1 MAKPIVR
8 NYVLLPTTGLHVPQS
23 QAATASGTLF
33 AQLGK
38 DVRLADVLDS
48 PEPIGAVVLDSAGDT
63 GPKLV
68 QIADTDL
75 PQVRAQLPGV
85 RIVPEV
91 FYYPQR
97 VREAIRNPFQP
108 MQGQPKVGVRIKF
121 TEAKTGKPIA
131 GVTVVAF
138 TNFSQ
143 RQGEQ
148 GTSDAQ
154 GVVSFKNIGGQKIEQ
169 LFGYPRQGYWSLWR
183 KNLTLTN
190 DQVFELQPVKLD
202 YTDAKQ
208 FFYPSA
214 QTDLSVGNG
223 VKVGV
228 IDTGS
233 GPHPDLV
240 IAGGACTVTGE
251 NPTDYNDV
259 DEHGSHVAGIVG
271 ARGTSPTG
279 VRGAAPG
286 VELRAYR
293 VFGKNARGASN
304 FAIVKAIEQAVAD
317 GCDLLNMSLGGGPAD
332 DATKEAITFARSKG
346 TLCFVATGNDDRSP
360 VSFPASFSLS
370 LAVGAMGRKG
380 TVPANTTDAPYAVA
394 PFGTDKKNFVAGFSN
409 IGPEVDFIAPGVG
422 IISTVPGGY
431 APLSGTSMA
440 CPLATGVAARLL
452 FTQPDVLAMP
462 RNAARADA
470 MIAFLQRSVKA
481 LGFGP
486 TFEGL
491 GQLVA

>member
-1 MAKPIVR
+1 MPTPIVR
-8 NYVLLPTTGLHVPQS
+8 NYLLLPTTGLHFAAHEAGSALETTFS
-23 QAATASGTLF
+23 QLD
-33 AQLGK
+33 K
-38 DVRLADVLDS
+38 DVRLNDVLDGA
-48 PEPIGAVVLDSAGDT
+48 EPVGAVVVDT
-63 GPKLV
+63 SLGSGPKLV
-68 QIADTDL
+68 QIADDEL
-75 PQVRAQLPGV
+75 AQVRAQLPGV
-85 RIVPEV
+85 RVVPEV
-91 FYYPQR
+91 FYYPQVQREKVLQPFR
-97 VREAIRNPFQP
+97 V
-108 MQGQPKVGVRIKF
+108 MQGQPRVGVRIKL
-121 TEAKTGKPIA
+121 TDAKTGSPLV
-131 GVTVVAF
+131 GVAVIAF
-138 TNFSQ
+138 TNFAQ

-148 GTSDAQ
+148 GTTNAQ
-154 GVVSFKNIGGQKIEQ
+154 GVVSFKNIGGKKIEQ
-169 LFGYPRQGYWSLWR
+169 LFGYPKAGYWSLWR

-190 DQVFELQPVKLD
+190 DQVFTLQPLKLD
-202 YTDAKQ
+202 YIDAKQ
-208 FFYPSA
+208 FFYSSA
-214 QTDLSVGNG
+214 QTDLTTGKGVRVGI
-223 VKVGV
+223 V
-228 IDTGS
+228 DTGS

-240 IAGGACTVTGE
+240 ISGGACTVTGE
-251 NPTDYNDV
+251 SPTDYADV

-293 VFGKNARGASN
+293 VFGKNADGASN

-317 GCDLLNMSLGGGPAD
+317 GCDLINMSLGGGPAD
-332 DATKEAITFARSKG
+332 DATKDAITFARSQG

-452 FTQPDVLAMP
+452 AAQPDILAMP
-462 RNAARADA
+462 RTEARANA
-470 MIAFLQRSVKA
+470 MLTYLQTKA
-481 LGFGP
+481 QPLGFGP

-491 GQLVA
+491 GQFSV

>member
-1 MAKPIVR
+1 MPKPIVR
-8 NYVLLPTTGLHVPQS
+8 NFVLLPPTGLRLPEKP
-23 QAATASGTLF
+23 AASVAGTLF
-33 AQLGK
+33 SQLDK
-38 DVRLADVLDS
+38 DVRLSDVLNGETS
-48 PEPIGAVVLDSAGDT
+48 VRAVVIDSAGDN

-68 QIADTDL
+68 QIAETDL

-97 VREAIRNPFQP
+97 SREEIRSPFRP

-121 TEAKTGKPIA
+121 AEAKTGKPIA

-138 TNFSQ
+138 TNFEQ

-148 GTSDAQ
+148 GTSNAQ
-154 GVVSFKNIGGQKIEQ
+154 GVINFKNIGGQNIEQ
-169 LFGYPRQGYWSLWR
+169 LFGYPQRGYWSLWR

-190 DQVFELQPVKLD
+190 DQVFTLQPVKPD
-202 YTDAKQ
+202 YRDAKQ

-214 QTDLSVGNG
+214 QTDLSVGQG
-223 VKVGV
+223 VTVGV

-251 NPTDYNDV
+251 PPTDYNDV

-293 VFGKNARGASN
+293 VFGRNARGASN

-317 GCDLLNMSLGGGPAD
+317 GCDLINMSLGGGPAD

-346 TLCFVATGNDDRSP
+346 VLCFVATGNDDRSP
-360 VSFPASFSLS
+360 VSFPAAFSLS
-370 LAVGAMGRKG
+370 LAVGAMGRRG

-452 FTQPDVLAMP
+452 SAQPDVLAMP
-462 RNAARADA
+462 RTAARADA
-470 MIAFLQRSVKA
+470 MMALLQTKVKS

-486 TFEGL
+486 TFEGT
-491 GQLVA
+491 GQLSL